1 MTCDVCDLEWIGA
14 TRRDALN
21 EGWTIRILSGGREL
35 VMCPDCE
42 AHYELLWALRGD
54 AERQPTA

>member
-1 MTCDVCDLEWIGA
+1 VCDLEWIGA